1 MTIGTL
7 RDQVIYPDRKI
18 DMIRKG
24 ITDQDLE
31 DYLENV
37 QLSYILSRE
46 GGWDAVQ
53 DWMDVLSGGEK
64 QRIAVSSLLLGEYKM
79 CDSLFFLRWLDSST
93 TDLSSL
99 SLTSARP
106 RSALTLKV
114 WIRVELIFFFSKSF
128 KYQEPC
134 TACAAIWA

>member
-1 MTIGTL
+1 MKIFSRISKIKRPYMTIGTL

-64 QRIAVSSLLLGEYKM
+64 QRVAVS
-79 CDSLFFLRWLDSST
+79 
-93 TDLSSL
+93 
-99 SLTSARP
+99 
-106 RSALTLKV
+106 
-114 WIRVELIFFFSKSF
+114 FSF
-128 KYQEPC
+128 
-134 TACAAIWA
+134 